1 MKNALFYLAAVA
13 ILLVSC
19 KHKEVKQGTIS
30 YSIAYRLPD
39 SLKRYL
45 DYLPKSAIV
54 FFKGDSAVS
63 IQQAGDEATTVITNK
78 PTNFMR
84 VLLRSSAQK
93 LVIDYSKADQAE
105 ELPAKLGYAYTD
117 TKETKT
123 IAGHKASR
131 YMLIDKFTGDT
142 SEVWFT
148 KELSI
153 IPNSM
158 TMTFDTV
165 HGFPIAFTTRQN
177 GILTVTNVRSIK
189 FETVPDGVF
198 STPAGYKKMTPKEL
212 RDMPVN
218 N

>member
-1 MKNALFYLAAVA
+1 MKNALLF
-13 ILLVSC
+13 LLVISVLLISC
-19 KHKEVKQGTIS
+19 KHKEIKQGTIN
-30 YSIAYRLPD
+30 YTIEYRLPD
-39 SLKRYL
+39 SLKQYI

-54 FFKGDSAVS
+54 FFKGDSTVS

-78 PTNFMR
+78 PANFMR

-93 LVIDYSKADQAE
+93 FVIDYNKADQAE
-105 ELPAKLGYAYTD
+105 ELPAKLGYAYTN

-148 KELSI
+148 KELHI

-158 TMTFDTV
+158 TMTFDTTYGV
-165 HGFPIAFTTRQN
+165 PVAFTTRQN

-189 FETVPDGVF
+189 FETVPPGVF

-212 RDMPVN
+212 RNMPVK
-218 N
+218 

>member
-1 MKNALFYLAAVA
+1 MKNALFGIVVLL
-13 ILLVSC
+13 LLVSC
-19 KHKEVKQGTIS
+19 KHKEIKQGTLTYDIS
-30 YSIAYRLPD
+30 YRLPD
-39 SLKRYL
+39 SLKRYA

-54 FFKGDSAVS
+54 FFKGDSTVN

-93 LVIDYSKADQAE
+93 IVIDYNKADQAE
-105 ELPAKLGYAYTD
+105 ELPAKLGYSYTN

-148 KELSI
+148 KELSV

-165 HGFPIAFTTRQN
+165 YGFPVAFTIRQN
-177 GILTVTNVRSIK
+177 GILTVTNVKSVK
-189 FETVPDGVF
+189 FETVPEGVF
-198 STPAGYKKMTPKEL
+198 STPAGYKKITPKQL
-212 RDMPVN
+212 RDMPIN